1 MCAAFARA
9 VTIAGAAA
17 AATTRPA
24 SSHRARLATAA
35 PARRRALALGGRPR
49 LVPSSRAVPI
59 RGRAGARVAPR
70 ASAAGNRPNA
80 SEELTASDE
89 DGVVVE
95 GVVLED
101 ANAKDGHGQ
110 HIGHHH
116 LDDPARVSR
125 EEHSPVDEEE
135 EKAFRRQVATAFDA
149 VARDA
154 DFQEDLRRRSAES
167 SASASTTTTRE
178 GAGGGDDAAAESPG
192 TTRPITSPT
201 PPPNRAELWRRA
213 IKLPMY
219 SVALAPL
226 AVAGAL
232 CHHWYGC
239 VNVPQWGALATGAC
253 LVIAWLNLSND
264 AWDAATGVDD
274 SKPESVVRLLGGDES
289 EDARKAAVNKV
300 HAVALG
306 CLALGVGGL
315 CYAATQ
321 LAANATA
328 DVVYTV
334 LAMLGAAVACGHMYQ
349 GPPFRLSYKGLGEP
363 LCFAAFGPLATGAF
377 YLALAGGVP
386 GGSVWMGV
394 PATPTLLQ
402 PGVLGAAVLV
412 GITTTAILFTS
423 HFHQEEGDRAAGKKS
438 PVVRL
443 GLRKAID
450 VLRGGVLFH
459 HFLASFLAFNG
470 WLPVM
475 GAVGVFIAMPLSIG
489 VSSFAAR
496 HADAPAELFRT
507 KYGAVRWHVAHA
519 ALLALGCWLDP
530 WMVWNWHRVP
540 GLALG
545 APYV

>member
-35 PARRRALALGGRPR
+35 PARRRALALGGRPT
-49 LVPSSRAVPI
+49 LVPSSRAVSI
-59 RGRAGARVAPR
+59 HGRGRAGLGALR
-70 ASAAGNRPNA
+70 ASAAGNRSNA

-116 LDDPARVSR
+116 HLDDPARVSR

-135 EKAFRRQVATAFDA
+135 EKAFRQQVATAFDA

-167 SASASTTTTRE
+167 SESPGGESP
-178 GAGGGDDAAAESPG
+178 GGGDAESV
-192 TTRPITSPT
+192 TQPT
-201 PPPNRAELWRRA
+201 PTRAELWRRA

-226 AVAGAL
+226 LVAGAL

-239 VNVPQWGALATGAC
+239 VNVPQWGALAGGAC

-519 ALLALGCWLDP
+519 VFLALGCWLDP

>member
-1 MCAAFARA
+1 MCAAFARG

-35 PARRRALALGGRPR
+35 PARRRALALGGRPT
-49 LVPSSRAVPI
+49 LVPSSRAVSI
-59 RGRAGARVAPR
+59 HGRGRAGLGALR
-70 ASAAGNRPNA
+70 ASAAGNRSNA

-95 GVVLED
+95 GVVLD
-101 ANAKDGHGQ
+101 DAKDGHSQ
-110 HIGHHH
+110 HHIGHDN
-116 LDDPARVSR
+116 LDDAAHVSHA
-125 EEHSPVDEEE
+125 EHSPVDEEE
-135 EKAFRRQVATAFDA
+135 EKAFRQQVATAFDA

-154 DFQEDLRRRSAES
+154 NFQEDLRRRSAES
-167 SASASTTTTRE
+167 SESPGGESP
-178 GAGGGDDAAAESPG
+178 GGGDAESV
-192 TTRPITSPT
+192 TQPT
-201 PPPNRAELWRRA
+201 PTRAELWRRA

-226 AVAGAL
+226 LVAGAL

-239 VNVPQWGALATGAC
+239 VNVPQWGALAGGAC

-300 HAVALG
+300 HAIALG
-306 CLALGVGGL
+306 CLALGAGGL

-321 LAANATA
+321 LATNAAA

-334 LAMLGAAVACGHMYQ
+334 LAMLGAAVAAGHAYQ
-349 GPPFRLSYKGLGEP
+349 GPPFRLSYKGMGEP

-412 GITTTAILFTS
+412 GLTTTCILFTS

-470 WLPVM
+470 WLPIM

-519 ALLALGCWLDP
+519 VFLALGCWLDP
-530 WMVWNWHRVP
+530 WMVWNWHRIP
-540 GLALG
+540 GLAMG